1 MSWYALQQFHLRCL
15 GGRQSCIVLRRLRAK
30 CAFSTRATLCASFA
44 SAQCNATPENLMAG
58 RLPHMGAPVL
68 HRMVCHR
75 CKPLG
80 TTFQNGNSVV
90 AVNLS
95 WIFNIGLASLL
106 LCSSVHAQLAPT
118 DVMKLMRTLAAGRL
132 TLDRCVAHPDYNK
145 EAMNASGLFLQTQS
159 VSSRLD
165 RLVNDIHFTAPDRMP
180 YMGYSNVLKQLKAIE
195 NSNRQEVSKRKSESI
210 ESACEAARIDA
221 VKAKLAVLEKQIQ
234 PLLLAR

>member
-1 MSWYALQQFHLRCL
+1 
-15 GGRQSCIVLRRLRAK
+15 
-30 CAFSTRATLCASFA
+30 
-44 SAQCNATPENLMAG
+44 
-58 RLPHMGAPVL
+58 
-68 HRMVCHR
+68 
-75 CKPLG
+75 
-80 TTFQNGNSVV
+80 
-90 AVNLS
+90 
-95 WIFNIGLASLL
+95 
-106 LCSSVHAQLAPT
+106 
-118 DVMKLMRTLAAGRL
+118 
-132 TLDRCVAHPDYNK
+132 
-145 EAMNASGLFLQTQS
+145 